1 MQNCAFLQFRI
12 RRLLMSFFS
21 RSRSKGYYP
30 NANRG
35 QSYYKR
41 RGFFGRFVSGSSS
54 GRMYPPYSQQGYQD
68 TMAAQNYAAQSNF
81 SSQNTA
87 VTVCPKCGTS
97 IPANSKFCLSCGER
111 INTAMFC
118 PECGKQI
125 PVGSK
130 FCLECGHKIG

>member
-1 MQNCAFLQFRI
+1 
-12 RRLLMSFFS
+12 MSFFS

-41 RGFFGRFVSGSSS
+41 
-54 GRMYPPYSQQGYQD
+54 PQQGYQD

-125 PVGSK
+125 PAGSK
-130 FCLECGHKIG
+130 FGLECGHKIG

>member
-1 MQNCAFLQFRI
+1 
-12 RRLLMSFFS
+12 MSFFS

-97 IPANSKFCLSCGER
+97 IPANSKFAYPAEKESIRRCFALNAASRFQLVLNSVWNAG
-111 INTAMFC
+111 T
-118 PECGKQI
+118 K
-125 PVGSK
+125 
-130 FCLECGHKIG
+130 